1 MSKKHFYKGQKIDIR
16 TYPLR
21 GGGWTSHFAIEK
33 HQELDTRAT
42 LFETGRRFPTSE
54 AALEAAIS
62 AATRCIDNPGPW
74 VASGACGAPLAFGL
88 SRVRV

>member
-33 HQELDTRAT
+33 HQELDTARH
-42 LFETGRRFPTSE
+42 
-54 AALEAAIS
+54 AL
-62 AATRCIDNPGPW
+62 
-74 VASGACGAPLAFGL
+74 
-88 SRVRV
+88 